1 MKKLLFPLAILASAS
16 TAISGTGPGPWANG
30 AYYPGQYDG
39 RYSANVYNNT
49 QARFI
54 AGEMNTPS
62 GNRVREDFFT
72 VTPGTTNV
80 IPGTTNIIPETTTLS
95 NILLT
100 NIETTISITNIG
112 GLVTTS
118 SVTTTNIATTTITN
132 TAPGITNI
140 IAAVT
145 NSTPARTNLVNSG
158 AASVVSGVLGFGL
171 TTGTPTTGV
180 GGITAPNTAS
190 GSTVLN
196 SIDLDAQVN
205 YFVIYVD
212 GDVFAGQTAA
222 SINNNTGTVA
232 GSLWSGVG
240 RNEYLVITN
249 PVFNTNGV
257 RISETTEILQ
267 FPSATAGGY
276 FNASME
282 TTKSPLIF
290 KGAGEMSVVGSPVAN
305 RGIQA
310 GNATYP
316 FNVDGIKV
324 SDVSGP
330 TLSSTSGNATQ

>member
-16 TAISGTGPGPWANG
+16 SAISGTGPGPWANG

-54 AGEMNTPS
+54 AGEMADPAF
-62 GNRVREDFFT
+62 NRTREDSFS
-72 VTPGTTNV
+72 VTPGSTTVSNYLTTNS
-80 IPGTTNIIPETTTLS
+80 TTTVVVS
-95 NILLT
+95 NA
-100 NIETTISITNIG
+100 G
-112 GLVTTS
+112 GLPPFTSNVTS
-118 SVTTTNIATTTITN
+118 NNIFSTT
-132 TAPGITNI
+132 
-140 IAAVT
+140 VT
-145 NSTPARTNLVNSG
+145 NSTAAETNLLTSG
-158 AASVVSGVLGFGL
+158 AAAVVSGVVGFGI

-180 GGITAPNTAS
+180 GGVTAPNTAS

-196 SIDLDAQVN
+196 SIDLDAQLN

-222 SINNNTGTVA
+222 IINNNTGTVA

-240 RNEYLVITN
+240 RNTYEIIEN
-249 PVFNTNGV
+249 PIVDTNG
-257 RISETTEILQ
+257 RITGFTTEILQ

-282 TTKSPLIF
+282 STKSPLVF
-290 KGAGEMSVVGSPVAN
+290 KGAGEISVLGTPVAN
-305 RGIQA
+305 RGIDD

-316 FNVDGIKV
+316 FNIDGIKV
-324 SDVSGP
+324 SEVSGP
-330 TLSSTSGNATQ
+330 NLSSTSGNATQ